1 MNCNA
6 NANFSIP
13 NKPSYCAFFAEEIK
27 DPSFWCEIWMQ
38 KKRPDKNLIHAIWFD
53 IESNSYFI
61 GPKTAIEEIVSPFLK
76 TSGTITCPHDAKLWS
91 FWNGTEWVEL
101 QSNQIGM

>member
-1 MNCNA
+1 MA
-6 NANFSIP
+6 LFDVH
-13 NKPSYCAFFAEEIK
+13 FFAEGIK
-27 DPSFWCEIWMQ
+27 AGPSFWCEIWMQ

-61 GPKTAIEEIVSPFLK
+61 GPKTAIEEIVPPFLK

-101 QSNQIGM
+101 RSNQIGM